1 VLSGGKG
8 LDMIAIWK
16 RRAVM
21 AARGTIAVAATGA
34 LAATACAQS
43 ASPGAGAEAA
53 FFKDKTVRLIVGYG
67 PGGGYDSYARM
78 IAPYLG
84 KTLGASVVVENL
96 PGAGGI
102 AATNRTAVSPADGLT
117 IQIVNGT
124 GAALSQVLE
133 IPTVRYNVLEM
144 THLGT
149 VSASPWMWM
158 VGPGSAIKTPQD
170 ALKPGVKLSWAGS
183 GPIDG
188 LSDGAAFTCAALK
201 LDCRVVIGYKGSND
215 AALAVIRGEMDSI
228 YVSDTSA
235 NNIAKSGNAHAVAT
249 IGRKPSRFFPNAPL
263 IFDAVTLDKESTWLL
278 DFRTAAEDLGR
289 ILVAPPK
296 MPPERA
302 QFLRN
307 AVKATL
313 DDPVLRAEGERSE
326 RYLGYLDAGVTVAN
340 VRKVLSEPTLEQTAR
355 IKAIVVKAE

>member
-1 VLSGGKG
+1 
-8 LDMIAIWK
+8 MIEIWK
-16 RRAVM
+16 QRAIVV
-21 AARGTIAVAATGA
+21 ARGVVAAAASCSLAQIAAAQGA
-34 LAATACAQS
+34 NQGTS
-43 ASPGAGAEAA
+43 SGAEAA
-53 FFKDKTVRLIVGYG
+53 FFKDKTVRLLVGYG

-102 AATNRTAVSPADGLT
+102 AALNRTAVSPADGLT

-124 GAALSQVLE
+124 GAALSQVLD
-133 IPTVRYNVLEM
+133 IQTVRYNVLEL

-158 VGPGSAIKTPQD
+158 VGPGSNIKTPQD

-188 LSDGAAFTCAALK
+188 LSDGAAFTCTALK

-215 AALAVIRGEMDSI
+215 AALAVIRGEMDAI

-235 NNIAKSGNAHAVAT
+235 NNIAKSGSAHAVAT

-263 IFDAVTLDKESTWLL
+263 SFDAVKLDQEAAWLL

-296 MPPERA
+296 LSPERA
-302 QFLRN
+302 QFLRA
-307 AVKATL
+307 AVKTTL
-313 DDPVLRAEGERSE
+313 DDPALRAEGERTE
-326 RYLGYLDAGVTVAN
+326 RY
-340 VRKVLSEPTLEQTAR
+340 
-355 IKAIVVKAE
+355 